1 VSSFSLP
8 YFSWV
13 LQEWGKENCSAN
25 TTTTTTLLAATDT
38 LSF

>member
-13 LQEWGKENCSAN
+13 LQEWGKENCSA